1 MCIHY
6 DEPAGAPPPPER
18 YRGAAQFGRWRIMAK
33 RIDDL
38 YVSAIFWSYYSRTI
52 LSSTADLEHFQNG
65 LDRLC

>member
-1 MCIHY
+1 MTSR
-6 DEPAGAPPPPER
+6 PALRLRLNDTREAP
-18 YRGAAQFGRWRIMAK
+18 FGRWRIMAK

-52 LSSTADLEHFQNG
+52 PWSTADLEHFQNG